1 MEGTGN
7 SIEFFRHDNFSDKSF
22 LDVDKVILHHDQESI
37 VSDKLLSEH
46 SVEATVVISGVCLS
60 SFINV
65 VGFRSLGLNIGSN
78 RGNTFVTSHTSSTS
92 SSWLERQDGGKHIV
106 SNLGIGGDLGVF
118 VHTESFRLRVK
129 RKLLDVLNVIVLT
142 SSRNTSVVLGVREVE
157 FISQDFRDEIATNDA
172 EDKSSINV
180 ISDTT
185 SIVNLSDQEIEH
197 LEGNFFEVIKENL
210 ELFLA
215 YTIIF
220 IGEGV
225 RDVPADTSELS
236 SILDNSMEEAESK
249 Q

>member
-1 MEGTGN
+1 
-7 SIEFFRHDNFSDKSF
+7 
-22 LDVDKVILHHDQESI
+22 
-37 VSDKLLSEH
+37 
-46 SVEATVVISGVCLS
+46 
-60 SFINV
+60 
-65 VGFRSLGLNIGSN
+65 
-78 RGNTFVTSHTSSTS
+78 
-92 SSWLERQDGGKHIV
+92 
-106 SNLGIGGDLGVF
+106 
-118 VHTESFRLRVK
+118 VHTKSFRLRVK

-157 FISQDFRDEIATNDA
+157 IISQDFRDEIATNDA

-197 LEGNFFEVIKENL
+197 LIGNFFKVIKENL

-236 SILDNSMEEAESK
+236 SILDNSMEEAESE

>member
-22 LDVDKVILHHDQESI
+22 LDVDKVIFHHDQESI

-46 SVEATVVISGVCLS
+46 SVEATVVISGEGLS

-92 SSWLERQDGGKHIV
+92 RSWLERQDGGKHIV
-106 SNLGIGGDLGVF
+106 SNFGIGGDLGVF